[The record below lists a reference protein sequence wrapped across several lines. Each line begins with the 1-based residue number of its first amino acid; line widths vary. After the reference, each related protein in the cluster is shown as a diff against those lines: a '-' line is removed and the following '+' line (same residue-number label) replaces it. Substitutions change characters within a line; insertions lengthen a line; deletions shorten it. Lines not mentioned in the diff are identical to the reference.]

1 MKPTLSRIC
10 LLALLLPCS
19 LLAADATTTP
29 ELKMVAAA
37 LKPVLE
43 KLEPRPEIGPDGGDT
58 LFVAYK
64 AQRFKIHGRSMT
76 GEISP
81 EAHDQL
87 GPSFRGFVLSIHLQN
102 RGEVNQA
109 VTPQTLQE
117 PYWRT
122 DLDVTPLAGT
132 QKQIFWA
139 LSYGVRTEPDL
150 LAHLRQRLQR
160 LKDASVE
167 RAPSR

>member
-1 MKPTLSRIC
+1 MAS
-10 LLALLLPCS
+10 A
-19 LLAADATTTP
+19 
-29 ELKMVAAA
+29 VQ
-37 LKPVLE
+37 PVLE
-43 KLEPRPEIGPDGGDT
+43 KLDPKPEIAPNSGDT
-58 LFVAYK
+58 LLIAYK
-64 AQRFKIHGRSMT
+64 AQMFKIHFRSMT

-87 GPSFRGFVLSIHLQN
+87 GPSFKGFVLHVHLQN

-132 QKQIFWA
+132 PKQIFWA
-139 LSYGVRTEPDL
+139 LSYGVRTDPNML
-150 LAHLRQRLQR
+150 MQLRQRLHG
-160 LKDASVE
+160 LKDASTSGE
-167 RAPSR
+167 RAPNR